1 MRKKLFLPLLTT
13 TILLGVLFVSQPTF
27 AESTLSDGTTIW
39 FADELIDLDAE
50 AVAELMDT
58 CMSINCPAK
67 YYEQVDRGGEYYALD
82 SFRTRQLTV
91 TAINPEQS
99 TMRVYLRSTNWNAQV
114 IGYTFTNSFSGVYI
128 MWLDPDYE
136 TTYERGYPSYYYD
149 AISGEDV
156 AGIHP
161 ILYGGTSIYGDRW
174 IPADQEVNLVL
185 PDAELYLN
193 DTNTITF
200 MVELDDAGGDGGSY
214 DTYDYS
220 ECVNSSDYAPGMECR
235 LAFDADMEMYYV
247 PVWPSYDRYVE
258 DFFFEN
264 RPTFMYEEAGYGGY
278 GETTEPIEPTE
289 DSEDTNSDNAELVSE
304 IPVEPS
310 EEEPTEGL
318 IEEPV
323 SDTDTDVSEP
333 DTDDREEPL
342 APTTSPT
349 TPDTGL
355 AGREKGINELPW
367 WIFPLFIVSHAIIK
381 WLLW

>member
-13 TILLGVLFVSQPTF
+13 TILLGALFVSQPTF
-27 AESTLSDGTTIW
+27 AESTLPDGTTIW
-39 FADELIDLDAE
+39 LVDELIDLDAE

-67 YYEQVDRGGEYYALD
+67 YYEQVDRGGKYYALD
-82 SFRTRQLTV
+82 SFRNNQFTV

-156 AGIHP
+156 EGVHP

-220 ECVNSSDYAPGMECR
+220 ECINSPDYVPGMECR
-235 LAFDADMEMYYV
+235 LAFDADMAMHYV

-258 DFFFEN
+258 DFFFES
-264 RPTFMYEEAGYGGY
+264 RPTFMHEETGY
-278 GETTEPIEPTE
+278 GETTEPIEPIE
-289 DSEDTNSDNAELVSE
+289 DSEDIVSGNAESTSE
-304 IPVEPS
+304 VPVEAYA
-310 EEEPTEGL
+310 EEPTENST
-318 IEEPV
+318 EEPV
-323 SDTDTDVSEP
+323 SDANTTDTPEP
-333 DTDDREEPL
+333 DTDDREGPL
-342 APTTSPT
+342 TPTISPT
-349 TPDTGL
+349 APNTGS
-355 AGREKGINELPW
+355 ASRTKGAEELPW